1 MASTEA
7 WHSRGMSRHWLEVI
21 RKDVSPQGTFGSPVI
36 FTPKHSKKSI
46 YQYYFYITSHQGT
59 EQYLAIQFVLFH
71 TEIPVRLN
79 RTSDTDPPLTLA
91 TPPPSPILDPHPPL
105 TRPTSG
111 FDPALPRP
119 PPPPL
124 LLWLITRQT
133 RELPNPNQTRKGK
146 EDQPTVLSRLVLLGI
161 TR

>member
-91 TPPPSPILDPHPPL
+91 TPPPSPILDP
-105 TRPTSG
+105 RPTSG

-119 PPPPL
+119 HSPPL
-124 LLWLITRQT
+124 LRPKTQQT
-133 RELPNPNQTRKGK
+133 RELPNPNQTRPGAK
-146 EDQPTVLSRLVLLGI
+146 TNLRC
-161 TR
+161 